1 MNMSNY
7 VIIFIVVILLMLR
20 EREIRPAKLI
30 IIPRFMLWGV
40 ASSIQPSFFH
50 SPLNIGV
57 CLVLLAAGLAAGFG
71 IGKLFTVRIHPENGK
86 ITSRGSIG
94 SVILIIAVLG
104 LRMAA
109 STHSLFFIPLGTMA
123 ARNVMLY
130 KHYLRLKNDQMTA

>member
-1 MNMSNY
+1 
-7 VIIFIVVILLMLR
+7 MLR

-30 IIPRFMLWGV
+30 IIPLFMLWGG
-40 ASSIQPSFFH
+40 AASIQPSFFH

-57 CLVLLAAGLAAGFG
+57 CLVLLAAGLQPDSNRE
-71 IGKLFTVRIHPENGK
+71 LVTVRINPENGN

-109 STHSLFFIPLGTMA
+109 STMLPGDNGLFTAITHSLFFIPLGTMA
-123 ARNVMLY
+123 ARNAVVFAIRNGIV
-130 KHYLRLKNDQMTA
+130 K